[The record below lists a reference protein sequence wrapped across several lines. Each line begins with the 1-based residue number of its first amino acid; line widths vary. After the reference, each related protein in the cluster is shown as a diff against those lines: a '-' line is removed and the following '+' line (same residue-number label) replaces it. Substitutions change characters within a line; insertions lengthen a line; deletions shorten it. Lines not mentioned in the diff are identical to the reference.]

1 VNVVVSLNQQ
11 LQRYDVDIQQTDKSV
26 NKADI
31 FLLCSWQI
39 FRQIFLSGCQIGNSA
54 ALSVKSKHGRFFGSG
69 TERYRKKLEL
79 FHLDVQKQTKWYC
92 FKCLIVN
99 S

>member
-39 FRQIFLSGCQIGNSA
+39 FR
-54 ALSVKSKHGRFFGSG
+54 
-69 TERYRKKLEL
+69 
-79 FHLDVQKQTKWYC
+79 
-92 FKCLIVN
+92 
-99 S
+99 